1 MLRALLLFKQSKREI
16 QRMVHPQAII
26 PIKFGNRILP
36 EPILQAMWAFISVF
50 IALYL
55 FMMILFMG
63 FGNDFLTAFSAMTA
77 TLANAG
83 AGIGNI
89 QVNFADLNLPS
100 KWLLMFAMIAG
111 RLEIFSLLVLFSPQF
126 WQK

>member
-1 MLRALLLFKQSKREI
+1 
-16 QRMVHPQAII
+16 MVHPQAII